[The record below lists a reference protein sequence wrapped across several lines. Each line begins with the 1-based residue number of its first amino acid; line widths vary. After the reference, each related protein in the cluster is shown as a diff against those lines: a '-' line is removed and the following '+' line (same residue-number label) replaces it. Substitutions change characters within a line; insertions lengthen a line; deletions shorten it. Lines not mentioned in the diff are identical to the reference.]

1 MCRRTRYTVVQEEG
15 VFAGRAVAISHD
27 IILVAAVPLDIVS
40 AEINVVLMWLDCGQR
55 ACHISSHYRMLSRR
69 GIKQTF
75 TVIEIETGRSI
86 PRLVCT
92 TPNAPWKT
100 ETVDKGGPAP
110 VADLVSR
117 TRAQLATA
125 STF

>member
-40 AEINVVLMWLDCGQR
+40 AEINVVLMWLE
-55 ACHISSHYRMLSRR
+55 
-69 GIKQTF
+69 F